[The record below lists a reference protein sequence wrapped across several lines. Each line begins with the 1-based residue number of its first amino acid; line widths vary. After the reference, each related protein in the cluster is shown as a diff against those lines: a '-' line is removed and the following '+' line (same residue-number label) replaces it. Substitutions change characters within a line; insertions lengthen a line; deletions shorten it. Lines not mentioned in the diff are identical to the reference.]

1 MRMSDYLIAR
11 ANQNERIAERVSALE
26 SNVAQNTQDI
36 SDNMD
41 AIAELGEL
49 IGGEANG

>member
-1 MRMSDYLIAR
+1 MIMSDYLIAR
-11 ANQNERIAERVSALE
+11 ADQNEQINERITALE
-26 SNVAQNTQDI
+26 TSVAQNTQDI
-36 SDNMD
+36 SDNTD

>member
-1 MRMSDYLIAR
+1 MIMSDYLIAR
-11 ANQNERIAERVSALE
+11 ANQNERIDERVSALE

-36 SDNMD
+36 SDNTD

-49 IGGEANG
+49 IGGDTVG